1 MGARGRD
8 VGGDRQHVQGRR
20 RDREPVDPAVPRSGD
35 GRTGASWRRA
45 AAPRSRRG
53 SGAGSGVVGRPTR
66 PDGRG
71 TADGLLRQAR
81 KGGEPVDD
89 EPGHRA
95 HRVHAKKKSLVA
107 TERDRKSTLEKR
119 AHFIEEIRKVDPA
132 RLVFIDESGSH
143 ISMTREYARA
153 PIGHRVF
160 GRVPRNRGRVLTMIG
175 ALGITGMRALMTVEG
190 GTSGKVFLQF
200 VREYLIPSLR
210 RGDVVV
216 MDNLGAHHA
225 TGVRQEIEAAEASVL
240 YMPPYSPDLNPIEL
254 CWSKMKYLLKSFGA
268 RTVRQLIASI
278 GIIRGLVTRKDAAGW
293 YAHCGWT
300 AQLK

>member
-1 MGARGRD
+1 
-8 VGGDRQHVQGRR
+8 
-20 RDREPVDPAVPRSGD
+20 
-35 GRTGASWRRA
+35 
-45 AAPRSRRG
+45 
-53 SGAGSGVVGRPTR
+53 
-66 PDGRG
+66 
-71 TADGLLRQAR
+71 
-81 KGGEPVDD
+81 
-89 EPGHRA
+89 
-95 HRVHAKKKSLVA
+95 
-107 TERDRKSTLEKR
+107 
-119 AHFIEEIRKVDPA
+119 
-132 RLVFIDESGSH
+132 
-143 ISMTREYARA
+143 
-153 PIGHRVF
+153 
-160 GRVPRNRGRVLTMIG
+160 MIG

-225 TGVRQEIEAAEASVL
+225 TGVRQEIEAAGASVL